1 MTATA
6 TDQQNAGN
14 VRHERQARSVA
25 IDFLRA
31 IAILAVVSVH
41 TLPVPLLGASLANSG
56 KIING
61 GGISLD
67 SVLSA
72 TSLSDSSS
80 TLISAIIGSTSKVG
94 VPLFLII
101 SGYLMLDR
109 DYTGPKLKRFLMHN
123 YLPMFVSF
131 ECWCAIAFLSH
142 FAANRT
148 LQTVAD
154 FLRTMLFIDEP
165 AMIHFWY
172 MQMLLGI
179 YLLIPVLACFLR
191 HPQLQQDVTSSTS
204 IKQNTE
210 QKVKHGSK
218 KTSLLQHTRYII
230 LLAII
235 GTAFILV
242 LPTIQTILTWFNV
255 DIDYE
260 ITLGGCVGHGSL
272 GLLYMLFGY
281 LLKKDVFHIS
291 SRKTSLWLLIA
302 AAVLL
307 WLVSALELRLT
318 NELFLVT
325 AGFFPIAFFAFALS
339 NAAIYSTF
347 WKHCP
352 GWLSTAMTGLASYS
366 YGIYM
371 VHPIIAQV
379 LRALIPDSMHLLRV
393 ASLNT
398 VSILLFSLLAVFIIA
413 RIRPLRKWLL
423 LIK

>member
-1 MTATA
+1 M
-6 TDQQNAGN
+6 
-14 VRHERQARSVA
+14 
-25 IDFLRA
+25 
-31 IAILAVVSVH
+31 
-41 TLPVPLLGASLANSG
+41 
-56 KIING
+56 G

-72 TSLSDSSS
+72 TSPSDFSS

-131 ECWCAIAFLSH
+131 ECWCAIAFLPH

-210 QKVKHGSK
+210 QKAKHGSK
-218 KTSLLQHTRYII
+218 KTPLPQHTRYII

-242 LPTIQTILTWFNV
+242 LPTIQTILTWLSV

-260 ITLGGCVGHGSL
+260 ITLGGCVGRGSL

-291 SRKTSLWLLIA
+291 SRKTSSWLLIA

-371 VHPIIAQV
+371 VHLIIAQV

-413 RIRPLRKWLL
+413 CIRPLRKWLL

>member
-1 MTATA
+1 M
-6 TDQQNAGN
+6 
-14 VRHERQARSVA
+14 
-25 IDFLRA
+25 
-31 IAILAVVSVH
+31 
-41 TLPVPLLGASLANSG
+41 
-56 KIING
+56 G

-72 TSLSDSSS
+72 TSLSDFSS

-131 ECWCAIAFLSH
+131 ECWCAIAFLPH

-148 LQTVAD
+148 LQTIAD

-218 KTSLLQHTRYII
+218 KTPLPQHTRYII

-242 LPTIQTILTWFNV
+242 LPTIQTILTWFSV

-260 ITLGGCVGHGSL
+260 ITLGGCVGRGSL

-291 SRKTSLWLLIA
+291 SRKTSLCLLIA

-325 AGFFPIAFFAFALS
+325 AGFSPIAFFAFALS

-371 VHPIIAQV
+371 VHPIVAQV
-379 LRALIPDSMHLLRV
+379 FRALIPDSMHLLRI

-398 VSILLFSLLAVFIIA
+398 VSILLFSLLAVFVIA

>member
-1 MTATA
+1 MEKEPPMTATA

-56 KIING
+56 KIIN

-210 QKVKHGSK
+210 QKNMAVRKRHFSS
-218 KTSLLQHTRYII
+218 TP
-230 LLAII
+230 AIS
-235 GTAFILV
+235 F
-242 LPTIQTILTWFNV
+242 
-255 DIDYE
+255 
-260 ITLGGCVGHGSL
+260 C
-272 GLLYMLFGY
+272 
-281 LLKKDVFHIS
+281 
-291 SRKTSLWLLIA
+291 SR
-302 AAVLL
+302 
-307 WLVSALELRLT
+307 
-318 NELFLVT
+318 
-325 AGFFPIAFFAFALS
+325 
-339 NAAIYSTF
+339 
-347 WKHCP
+347 
-352 GWLSTAMTGLASYS
+352 
-366 YGIYM
+366 
-371 VHPIIAQV
+371 
-379 LRALIPDSMHLLRV
+379 
-393 ASLNT
+393 
-398 VSILLFSLLAVFIIA
+398 
-413 RIRPLRKWLL
+413 
-423 LIK
+423 

>member
-1 MTATA
+1 MTTTA
-6 TDQQNAGN
+6 TDQQNVGN
-14 VRHERQARSVA
+14 VKHERQARSVA

-41 TLPVPLLGASLANSG
+41 TLPVPLLGASSANSG
-56 KIING
+56 KIIG

-72 TSLSDSSS
+72 TSLSDFSS

-101 SGYLMLDR
+101 LGYLMLDR

-131 ECWCAIAFLSH
+131 ECWCAIAFLPH

-210 QKVKHGSK
+210 QKAKHGSK
-218 KTSLLQHTRYII
+218 KTPLPQHTRYII

-242 LPTIQTILTWFNV
+242 LPTIQTILTWFSV

-260 ITLGGCVGHGSL
+260 ITLGGCVGRGSL

-291 SRKTSLWLLIA
+291 SRKTSSWLLIA

-379 LRALIPDSMHLLRV
+379 LRALIPDIMHLLQV

-398 VSILLFSLLAVFIIA
+398 VSILLFHYWQCSSSHASSHYESGCCSL
-413 RIRPLRKWLL
+413 
-423 LIK
+423 